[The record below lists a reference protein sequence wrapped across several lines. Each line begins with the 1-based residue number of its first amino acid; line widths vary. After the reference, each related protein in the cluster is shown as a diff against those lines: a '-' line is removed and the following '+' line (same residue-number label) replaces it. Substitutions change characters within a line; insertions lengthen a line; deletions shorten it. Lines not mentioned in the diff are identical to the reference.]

1 MMNRL
6 FTLALSL
13 LMMTAL
19 TSTASAQDLSSAEEV
34 IKAHIE
40 ATGGEA
46 AWRAVKDMYSEVEI
60 VAGTP
65 MGDLTIGMKS
75 WSLFPGYGYTEMGLI
90 DGPDAI
96 PAEAVAMK
104 AYYTPLEGWIE
115 QGGQRQDMNALP
127 AEIKQQFMRASAKTE
142 MSLLDGETE
151 LTLKEST
158 TFNDRAVYVVGA
170 AQFGMDTELWIDQE
184 TLMIVAQKAAG
195 TTTEMSGYEEIDG
208 LLFSMGQVAETAQ
221 GTQKVTIKKVE
232 INSGITPNQLA
243 AKSGARKQ
251 AVPE

>member
-1 MMNRL
+1 MLKRIPV
-6 FTLALSL
+6 LALSL
-13 LMMTAL
+13 WMATML
-19 TSTASAQDLSSAEEV
+19 TQTTSAQDLSTAEEV

-40 ATGGEA
+40 ATGGQS
-46 AWRAVKDMYSEVEI
+46 AWQSVKDMYSEIEV
-60 VAGTP
+60 VAATP
-65 MGDLTIGMKS
+65 MGDLTIEMKS
-75 WSLFPGYGYTEMGLI
+75 WSIFPGYGYTEMGLL
-90 DGPDAI
+90 DGPDGI
-96 PAEAVAMK
+96 PAEAVSMK

-127 AEIKQQFMRASAKTE
+127 PEAKQQFMRASAKTE
-142 MSLLDGETE
+142 LSLLDGETE

-158 TFNDRAVYVVGA
+158 TFNDRDVYVVGA
-170 AQFGMDTELWIDQE
+170 TQFGMDTEIWVDQE

-195 TTTEMSGYEEIDG
+195 STTEMGGYQEIDG

-221 GTQKVTIKKVE
+221 GKQSVTIRKVE
-232 INSGITPNQLA
+232 LNSGLTPSQLA